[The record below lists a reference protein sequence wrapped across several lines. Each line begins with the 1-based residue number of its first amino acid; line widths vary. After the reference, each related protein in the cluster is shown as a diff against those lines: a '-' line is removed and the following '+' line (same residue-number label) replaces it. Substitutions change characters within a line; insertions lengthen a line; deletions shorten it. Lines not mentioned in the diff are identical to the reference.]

1 MGWPTLSY
9 KWISFSFLVLLL
21 VYFTLTSSFEAQG
34 STEIE
39 CDRQTLPPVDCPPL
53 SSEDE
58 GTEND
63 IDEQGGNIEAQIPSV
78 IPFP

>member
-1 MGWPTLSY
+1 
-9 KWISFSFLVLLL
+9 
-21 VYFTLTSSFEAQG
+21 
-34 STEIE
+34 
-39 CDRQTLPPVDCPPL
+39 L

-58 GTEND
+58 ETEND